1 MKLVLEIPSLFTSA
15 LKTMPRMHQP
25 SKYVQCTYVSTYSNI
40 NYGENCFISTYKALF
55 DAPIQPFDSNKTKYY
70 LV

>member
-55 DAPIQPFDSNKTKYY
+55 DAPIQPSTAIKQSII
-70 LV
+70 